1 MGNIHLIVSK
11 DTSYISAITRKLLSQ
26 YVDKSEAVE
35 TFEGKLAG
43 LQQIDNALYTDSL
56 ISKNRAIIINNI
68 DLLKTE
74 VIEHIN
80 TFLTSS
86 PPDQILFIMTSAH
99 ADALKD
105 EQFGTIQSSP
115 SIKKHIALNQTT
127 QSLIQNYIKEHD
139 VKITQPAVDMLVNV
153 FEVAT
158 WGIVENEL
166 NKLSTYAGKD
176 GKIDEAA
183 VSELTFNINNS
194 DTFRFVNNILAHK
207 QKAALKDLKSIK
219 ETGVESIM
227 VIGALAWKFRQ
238 LLAGSPN
245 NGALIKSINLL
256 YKYNLEIRKG
266 LINNTTALDKL
277 TIELLQQK
285 FY

>member
-11 DTSYISAITRKLLSQ
+11 DTSYISATTRKLVSQ
-26 YVDKSEAVE
+26 YVDKSEAIE
-35 TFEGKLAG
+35 TFEGKFAE

-68 DLLKTE
+68 DLLKPD

-80 TFLTSS
+80 TFLTS
-86 PPDQILFIMTSAH
+86 PPDHILFIMTSTH

-105 EQFGTIQSSP
+105 GQFGTIQSSP

-139 VKITQPAVDMLVNV
+139 VKITQSAVDMLVNV

-176 GKIDEAA
+176 GSIDEAA